1 LKLRATYIVG
11 VIGVKNAHRDD
22 MKETPLD
29 HWSTEIDPAIMAGDH
44 WADPDHDLGH
54 KSDENRDFRKGIQ
67 PFGGIFM
74 HPTHDVS
81 YDQD

>member
-1 LKLRATYIVG
+1 
-11 VIGVKNAHRDD
+11 
-22 MKETPLD
+22 
-29 HWSTEIDPAIMAGDH
+29 MAGDH